1 LAPPAAPRFFDP
13 FIGLGEINPM
23 DYITPDDK
31 QRLTQQLK
39 ELISHRRVLS
49 ERIGVARAL
58 GDLKENADYHAAK
71 EDQGLNEAKIRQLE
85 QRLATAV
92 VANNDNMPKDVVFLG
107 ATVKLRDVESE
118 SEEVYKL
125 VGESTG
131 NFDADYIE
139 VTPTSP
145 MGEALMKSRL
155 GEVVRVSLRRGE
167 RRFEIVEILT

>member
-1 LAPPAAPRFFDP
+1 
-13 FIGLGEINPM
+13 M

-31 QRLTQQLK
+31 QRLQQQLK
-39 ELISHRRVLS
+39 DLIKNRRVLS

-85 QRLATAV
+85 ARLATAV
-92 VANNDNMPKDVVFLG
+92 VADNESMPKDVVFLG

-118 SEEVYKL
+118 SEELYKL

-131 NFDADYIE
+131 NFDADYTE

-145 MGEALMKSRL
+145 MGEALMKSRV

>member
-1 LAPPAAPRFFDP
+1 
-13 FIGLGEINPM
+13 M

-31 QRLTQQLK
+31 QRLEQQLK
-39 ELISHRRVLS
+39 DLISNRRVLS

-92 VANNDNMPKDVVFLG
+92 VADVGTMPEGVVFLG

-145 MGEALMKSRL
+145 MGEALMKSRV